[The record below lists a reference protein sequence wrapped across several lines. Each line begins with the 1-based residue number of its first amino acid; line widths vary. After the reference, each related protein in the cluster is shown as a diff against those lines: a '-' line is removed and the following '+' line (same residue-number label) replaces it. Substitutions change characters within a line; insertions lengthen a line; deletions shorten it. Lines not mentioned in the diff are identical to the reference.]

1 VQIAG
6 VVFFAEET
14 RLTIMPTL
22 HDAERYAIEVDAGA
36 ARPEGRLARKYIEPE
51 NHLAG
56 LPLPRGQRG

>member
-1 VQIAG
+1 
-6 VVFFAEET
+6 
-14 RLTIMPTL
+14 MPTL

-56 LPLPRGQRG
+56 LPLPRGQREAS